1 MNKNPVIN
9 KGGLDWITMTVYLLL
24 VFIGWLM
31 LYSIHYNPA
40 DPYAFL
46 KPGTSMGQTTIM
58 VLAGVIVFFA
68 SYIIDWKL
76 WNIFSYPIFGFSILL
91 LILVL
96 VFGSNIKG
104 SQSWFNL
111 FGFSLQPSEI
121 AKFGTA
127 LAVASFI
134 SHYKQ
139 QIEKIRIIGLGLLLM
154 LVPMILIL
162 LQPDAGS
169 AIVFISLI
177 ITFFRN
183 GASPLILVLPLLII
197 LVFVSTLMYGF
208 LVAGLII
215 TSIALLLIT
224 TLYYQNRFLIIAS
237 LVLIMVLIFLH
248 IQSLSVISLILGIL
262 AFYALAFYFWFK
274 NPKNIRI
281 SSFSALLI
289 ILMFSGMTSYTFN
302 YILKPHQQDRI
313 NVWLHPEESDPLG
326 ALYNVVQ
333 SKMAIGSGGMAGKG
347 FLEGAMTNLE
357 YVPEQA
363 TDFIFTALGEE
374 QGFLGVAALIILY
387 LVLILRVINIG
398 ERSGNKFILSYAYAI
413 GGYLFFHFFINIGM
427 TMGIVPVIGIPLPF
441 LSRGGSALMVFS
453 MMLGVLIKLDTVRRL
468 RY

>member
-1 MNKNPVIN
+1 MRKDPVIN
-9 KGGLDWITMTVYLLL
+9 REGLDWVTVIIYLLL
-24 VFIGWLM
+24 VFTGWFM
-31 LYSIHYNPA
+31 LYSIHHDPN

-46 KPGTSMGQTTIM
+46 KPGTSIGQATIM
-58 VLAGVIVFFA
+58 VIVSVIVFFS

-96 VFGSNIKG
+96 FFGSNIKG
-104 SQSWFNL
+104 SQSWFNI

-121 AKFGTA
+121 AKFGAA

-139 QIEKIRIIGLGLLLM
+139 ALGQWKIMGLGLLLI

-169 AIVFISLI
+169 AIVFFSLI
-177 ITFFRN
+177 FTFFRN
-183 GASPLILVLPLLII
+183 GATPLILAIPLLVL
-197 LVFVSTLMYGF
+197 LVFVSTLVYGF
-208 LVAGLII
+208 LIAGLII
-215 TSIALLLIT
+215 VSIALLLIT
-224 TLYYQNRFLIIAS
+224 VIYYQNRFLIIGS
-237 LVLIMVLIFLH
+237 FIFIIVLWILH
-248 IQSLSVISLILGIL
+248 TQTLSILSLILGIL
-262 AFYALAFYFWFK
+262 AFYGLAFYFWYK
-274 NPKNIRI
+274 NPRNIRLSLF
-281 SSFSALLI
+281 SSLLI
-289 ILMFSGMTSYTFN
+289 ILLFSGLTSFTFN
-302 YILKPHQQDRI
+302 KLLKPHQQERI
-313 NVWLHPEESDPLG
+313 NVWLQPENSDPLG
-326 ALYNVVQ
+326 SLYNVMQ
-333 SKMAIGSGGMAGKG
+333 SKMAIGSGGLTGKG

-374 QGFLGVAALIILY
+374 QGFLGVTGLIVLY
-387 LVLILRVINIG
+387 LVLILRVISIG
-398 ERSGNKFILSYAYAI
+398 ERSDNKFILSYAYAI

-427 TMGIVPVIGIPLPF
+427 TMGLVPVIGIPLPF

-453 MMLGVLIKLDTVRRL
+453 MMLGVLLKLDTVRRL